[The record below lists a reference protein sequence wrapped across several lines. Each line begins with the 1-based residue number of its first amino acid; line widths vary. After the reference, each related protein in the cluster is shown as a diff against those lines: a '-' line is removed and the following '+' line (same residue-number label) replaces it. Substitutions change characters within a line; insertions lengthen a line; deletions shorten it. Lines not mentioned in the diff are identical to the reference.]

1 MNDSADGLDRI
12 TWLPNR
18 ALFEGRLSRAVAL
31 ALAQPCR
38 SWLALLY
45 IDLDRFQDVNEL
57 FGHERGDRVLRE
69 AAVRISRAC
78 PNGATLARLGGDD
91 FAALVKGVD
100 LDKAAK
106 LARGLL
112 RCCSEPY
119 IIECVSVVVTA
130 SIGIGLFPL
139 HAKDGEG
146 LMRSAERA
154 LYRAKLSGRNCMY
167 PPQPTCFA
175 GTVRLPRTDPG

>member
-69 AAVRISRAC
+69 AGVRISRAC
-78 PNGATLARLGGDD
+78 PNGGTLARVGGDAI
-91 FAALVKGVD
+91 AALGNGGGLGKCRE
-100 LDKAAK
+100 
-106 LARGLL
+106 LAR
-112 RCCSEPY
+112 R
-119 IIECVSVVVTA
+119 
-130 SIGIGLFPL
+130 
-139 HAKDGEG
+139 
-146 LMRSAERA
+146 
-154 LYRAKLSGRNCMY
+154 
-167 PPQPTCFA
+167 
-175 GTVRLPRTDPG
+175 

>member
-12 TWLPNR
+12 PWLPNR

-130 SIGIGLFPL
+130 SIGRRPCPFPGQ
-139 HAKDGEG
+139 DGEG
-146 LMRSAERA
+146 SLARARGA
-154 LYRAKLSGRNCMY
+154 LYPGQASGRDC
-167 PPQPTCFA
+167 
-175 GTVRLPRTDPG
+175 R